1 MKKWAFLLLL
11 CLLFGLC
18 ACGSTTQSSQEEA
31 KAMEVENQALLDEIK
46 AQDNYGYDNAFY
58 EKHSYGRGSTTV
70 LVDFD
75 SQTMVQISIRYG
87 KNGKRTSFSLT
98 GYRIDGSLEDGWR
111 SVDPDRPDEYKD
123 WVYHVDKEGAGY
135 AQYKTEIKKKPEKMK
150 EVKVEDRVKYVN
162 DWIKGKTATEIM
174 KELRP

>member
-87 KNGKRTSFSLT
+87 KNGKRTSFLLLDIGLMDHWKMDGVLLILIDQTNTKT
-98 GYRIDGSLEDGWR
+98 GYTTW
-111 SVDPDRPDEYKD
+111 
-123 WVYHVDKEGAGY
+123 
-135 AQYKTEIKKKPEKMK
+135 IKKALGM
-150 EVKVEDRVKYVN
+150 RN
-162 DWIKGKTATEIM
+162 IKQK
-174 KELRP
+174 